1 MNLLHRLA
9 DPTIKLDDFDRYF
22 LSLLRELNYNFG
34 LQVYC
39 KRSDTKY
46 SMVDERGLFY
56 GFAGI
61 NRNDTEETMDYEFF
75 SLQFIKK
82 ERGRGVNGHTRKSNS
97 LGRLIKQLKTDFKKA
112 SNTPY
117 YVEHSYESTKHEV
130 STALKHS
137 DYFRPT
143 VNDVQ
148 IERALLDHAIS
159 GKTFPP
165 EYLEECKK
173 HLAAHEKH
181 NEKTALYDD
190 EIKQFYKAYVLYTQ
204 AYAPPMFGIVEK
216 EGNKF
221 KFQAGVNCY
230 STLEELPLEFIT
242 AYKMWLIGTENDP
255 KAFDFKS
262 DRRGNRDAS
271 MFHHPLHEC
280 MVCDDTYNENFGLF
294 VAYSNMSYV
303 DCSQH
308 ILMVPY
314 VETQA

>member
-165 EYLEECKK
+165 EYLEKCKK
-173 HLAAHEKH
+173 HLAVHEKQD
-181 NEKTALYDD
+181 ETTALYDG
-190 EIKQFYKAYVLYTQ
+190 EVKQFHKAYVLYTQ

-242 AYKMWLIGTENDP
+242 AYKMWKIGTENEP
-255 KAFDFKS
+255 KLFDFKN

-280 MVCDDTYNENFGLF
+280 ALCDDTYNENFGVF
-294 VAYSNMSYV
+294 ASYSNMSYV

>member
-22 LSLLRELNYNFG
+22 LSFLRELNYNFG

-56 GFAGI
+56 GFADI
-61 NRNDTEETMDYEFF
+61 NRNDTEETMDYEFV
-75 SLQFIKK
+75 STQFIQK

-97 LGRLIKQLKTDFKKA
+97 LGRLIKQLKNDFKKA
-112 SNTPY
+112 SNTPH

-143 VNDVQ
+143 VNNVQ

-165 EYLEECKK
+165 EYLERCKK
-173 HLAAHEKH
+173 YLIEHEQQD
-181 NEKTALYDD
+181 EKSTLYDD
-190 EIKQFYKAYVLYTQ
+190 ELRQFDKAYVLYTQ

-280 MVCDDTYNENFGLF
+280 MVCDDTYNENFGVF
-294 VAYSNMSYV
+294 VAYSNMNYINST
-303 DCSQH
+303 QN

>member
-75 SLQFIKK
+75 STPFIKK

-148 IERALLDHAIS
+148 IERALLDHAIN

-165 EYLEECKK
+165 EYLEKCKK
-173 HLAAHEKH
+173 HLAVHEKQD
-181 NEKTALYDD
+181 ETTALYDG
-190 EIKQFYKAYVLYTQ
+190 EVKQFQ
-204 AYAPPMFGIVEK
+204 
-216 EGNKF
+216 
-221 KFQAGVNCY
+221 
-230 STLEELPLEFIT
+230 
-242 AYKMWLIGTENDP
+242 
-255 KAFDFKS
+255 
-262 DRRGNRDAS
+262 RRTCCTHR
-271 MFHHPLHEC
+271 
-280 MVCDDTYNENFGLF
+280 
-294 VAYSNMSYV
+294 
-303 DCSQH
+303 
-308 ILMVPY
+308 LMPRPCLALSRKKVISLSFR
-314 VETQA
+314 QG

>member
-165 EYLEECKK
+165 EYLEKCKK
-173 HLAAHEKH
+173 HLAVHEKQD
-181 NEKTALYDD
+181 ETTALYDG
-190 EIKQFYKAYVLYTQ
+190 EVKQFHKAYVLYTQ

-242 AYKMWLIGTENDP
+242 AYKMWKIGTGNDP

-280 MVCDDTYNENFGLF
+280 MVCDDTYNENFGVF

>member
-39 KRSDTKY
+39 KRSDTEY

-61 NRNDTEETMDYEFF
+61 KRNDTEETMDYEFF

-165 EYLEECKK
+165 EYLEKCKK
-173 HLAAHEKH
+173 HLAVHEKQD
-181 NEKTALYDD
+181 ETTALYDG
-190 EIKQFYKAYVLYTQ
+190 EVKQFHKAYVLYTQ

-242 AYKMWLIGTENDP
+242 AYKMWKIGTENEP
-255 KAFDFKS
+255 KLFDFKN

-280 MVCDDTYNENFGLF
+280 ALCDDTYNENFGVF
-294 VAYSNMSYV
+294 ASYSNMSYV

>member
-39 KRSDTKY
+39 KRSDTAY
-46 SMVDERGLFY
+46 SIVDERGLFY
-56 GFAGI
+56 GFADI
-61 NRNDTEETMDYEFF
+61 KRNDIEEKLEYEFV
-75 SLQFIKK
+75 STQFINK

-97 LGRLIKQLKTDFKKA
+97 LGRLIKQLKNDFKKA
-112 SNTPY
+112 SNTPH
-117 YVEHSYESTKHEV
+117 YVERSYDSMKHEV
-130 STALKHS
+130 STALKYR
-137 DYFRPT
+137 DYMGTR
-143 VNDVQ
+143 VSKVEV
-148 IERALLDHAIS
+148 ERALLDHLIN

-165 EYLEECKK
+165 EFLEECKK
-173 HLAAHEKH
+173 HLAVHEKQD
-181 NEKTALYDD
+181 ETTALYDG
-190 EIKQFYKAYVLYTQ
+190 EVKQFHKAYVLYTQ
-204 AYAPPMFGIVEK
+204 AYAPPMFGVVEK

-280 MVCDDTYNENFGLF
+280 MVCDDAYNENFGVF
-294 VAYSNMSYV
+294 VAYSGMSYF
-303 DCSQH
+303 DSTQN

>member
-165 EYLEECKK
+165 EYLEKCKK
-173 HLAAHEKH
+173 HLAVHEKQD
-181 NEKTALYDD
+181 ETTALYDG
-190 EIKQFYKAYVLYTQ
+190 EVKQFHKAYVLYTQ

-242 AYKMWLIGTENDP
+242 AYKMWKIGTENDP

-280 MVCDDTYNENFGLF
+280 MVCDDTYNENFGVF

>member
-1 MNLLHRLA
+1 MTLLHKLA
-9 DPTIKLDDFDRYF
+9 DPAIKLDDFDRYF

-61 NRNDTEETMDYEFF
+61 NRNDTEETMDYEFI
-75 SLQFIKK
+75 STSFIQK
-82 ERGRGVNGHTRKSNS
+82 ERGRGSNKHTRKSNS

-112 SNTPY
+112 DNTPHY
-117 YVEHSYESTKHEV
+117 LRNAYENIKSEV
-130 STALKHS
+130 CTALKHS

-165 EYLEECKK
+165 EYLEKCKK
-173 HLAAHEKH
+173 HLAVHEKQD
-181 NEKTALYDD
+181 ETTALYDG
-190 EIKQFYKAYVLYTQ
+190 EVKQFDKAYVLYTQ

-230 STLEELPLEFIT
+230 STLEELPQEFIT
-242 AYKMWLIGTENDP
+242 AYKMWKIGTENEP
-255 KAFDFKS
+255 KLFDFKN

-280 MVCDDTYNENFGLF
+280 ALCDDTYNENFGVF
-294 VAYSNMSYV
+294 ASYSNMSYV

>member
-112 SNTPY
+112 GNTPY

-137 DYFRPT
+137 DYFRPV

-230 STLEELPLEFIT
+230 STLEELPQEFIT

-280 MVCDDTYNENFGLF
+280 MVCDDTYNENFGVF

>member
-165 EYLEECKK
+165 EYLEKCKK
-173 HLAAHEKH
+173 HLAVHEKQD
-181 NEKTALYDD
+181 ETTALYDG
-190 EIKQFYKAYVLYTQ
+190 EVKQFHKAYVLYTQ
-204 AYAPPMFGIVEK
+204 AYARPCLALSRKKVISLSFRQG
-216 EGNKF
+216 
-221 KFQAGVNCY
+221 
-230 STLEELPLEFIT
+230 
-242 AYKMWLIGTENDP
+242 
-255 KAFDFKS
+255 
-262 DRRGNRDAS
+262 
-271 MFHHPLHEC
+271 
-280 MVCDDTYNENFGLF
+280 
-294 VAYSNMSYV
+294 
-303 DCSQH
+303 
-308 ILMVPY
+308 
-314 VETQA
+314 

>member
-165 EYLEECKK
+165 EYLEKCKK
-173 HLAAHEKH
+173 HLAVHEKQD
-181 NEKTALYDD
+181 ETTALYDG
-190 EIKQFYKAYVLYTQ
+190 EVKQFHKAYVLYTQ

-242 AYKMWLIGTENDP
+242 AYKMWKIGTENDP

-280 MVCDDTYNENFGLF
+280 MVCDDTYNENFGVF
-294 VAYSNMSYV
+294 ASYSNMSYV

>member
-112 SNTPY
+112 SNTPH

-165 EYLEECKK
+165 EYLEKCKK
-173 HLAAHEKH
+173 HLAVHEKQD
-181 NEKTALYDD
+181 ETTALYDG
-190 EIKQFYKAYVLYTQ
+190 EVKQFHKAYVLYTQ

-242 AYKMWLIGTENDP
+242 AYKMWKIGTENDP

-280 MVCDDTYNENFGLF
+280 MVCDDTYNENFGVF

>member
-1 MNLLHRLA
+1 MTLLHKLA
-9 DPTIKLDDFDRYF
+9 DPAIKLDDFDRYF

-39 KRSDTKY
+39 KRSDTAY

-56 GFAGI
+56 GFADI
-61 NRNDTEETMDYEFF
+61 KRNDDEEKLEYSFF
-75 SLQFIKK
+75 SPQYIQK
-82 ERGRGVNGHTRKSNS
+82 ERGRSANRHIRTSNALS
-97 LGRLIKQLKTDFKKA
+97 RLIKQLKTDFKKA
-112 SNTPY
+112 TNTPH
-117 YVEHSYESTKHEV
+117 YVEHSYESMKHEV

-137 DYFRPT
+137 DYFRTT

-173 HLAAHEKH
+173 ALSKHEEH
-181 NEKTALYDD
+181 DEKTTLYDD

-280 MVCDDTYNENFGLF
+280 VVCDDTYNENFGVF
-294 VAYSNMSYV
+294 ISYSSMNYINST
-303 DCSQH
+303 QN

>member
-165 EYLEECKK
+165 EYLEKCKK
-173 HLAAHEKH
+173 HLAVHEKQD
-181 NEKTALYDD
+181 ETTALYDG
-190 EIKQFYKAYVLYTQ
+190 EVKQFHKAYVLYTQ

-242 AYKMWLIGTENDP
+242 AYKMWKIGTENDP

-280 MVCDDTYNENFGLF
+280 ALCDDTYNENFGVF
-294 VAYSNMSYV
+294 ASYSNMSYV

>member
-61 NRNDTEETMDYEFF
+61 NRNDTEETMDYEFV
-75 SLQFIKK
+75 STQFIQK

-97 LGRLIKQLKTDFKKA
+97 LGRLIKQLKNDFKKA
-112 SNTPY
+112 SNTPH

-143 VNDVQ
+143 VNNVQ

-165 EYLEECKK
+165 EYLE
-173 HLAAHEKH
+173 
-181 NEKTALYDD
+181 NVRNT
-190 EIKQFYKAYVLYTQ
+190 
-204 AYAPPMFGIVEK
+204 
-216 EGNKF
+216 
-221 KFQAGVNCY
+221 
-230 STLEELPLEFIT
+230 
-242 AYKMWLIGTENDP
+242 
-255 KAFDFKS
+255 
-262 DRRGNRDAS
+262 
-271 MFHHPLHEC
+271 
-280 MVCDDTYNENFGLF
+280 
-294 VAYSNMSYV
+294 
-303 DCSQH
+303 
-308 ILMVPY
+308 
-314 VETQA
+314 

>member
-280 MVCDDTYNENFGLF
+280 MVCDDTYNENFGVF

>member
-75 SLQFIKK
+75 STPFIQK
-82 ERGRGVNGHTRKSNS
+82 ERGRGSNKHTRKSNS

-165 EYLEECKK
+165 EYLEKCKK
-173 HLAAHEKH
+173 HLAVHEKQD
-181 NEKTALYDD
+181 ETTALYDG
-190 EIKQFYKAYVLYTQ
+190 EVKQFHKAYVLYTQ

-242 AYKMWLIGTENDP
+242 AYKMWKIGTENDP

-262 DRRGNRDAS
+262 DRRGNRDAT

-280 MVCDDTYNENFGLF
+280 MVCDDTYNENFGVF

>member
-39 KRSDTKY
+39 KRSDTEY

-61 NRNDTEETMDYEFF
+61 KRNDTEETMDYEFF
-75 SLQFIKK
+75 STPFIQK

-112 SNTPY
+112 DNTPHY
-117 YVEHSYESTKHEV
+117 LRNAYENIKSEV
-130 STALKHS
+130 CTALKHS

-165 EYLEECKK
+165 EYLERCKK
-173 HLAAHEKH
+173 YLIEHEQQD
-181 NEKTALYDD
+181 EKSTLYDD
-190 EIKQFYKAYVLYTQ
+190 ELRQFDKAYVLYTQ

-242 AYKMWLIGTENDP
+242 AYKMWKIGTENDP

-280 MVCDDTYNENFGLF
+280 MVCDDTYNENFGVF

>member
-39 KRSDTKY
+39 KRSDTEY

-165 EYLEECKK
+165 EYLEKCKK
-173 HLAAHEKH
+173 HLAVHEKQD
-181 NEKTALYDD
+181 ETTALYDG
-190 EIKQFYKAYVLYTQ
+190 EVKQFHKAYVLYTQ

-242 AYKMWLIGTENDP
+242 AYKMWKIGTENEP
-255 KAFDFKS
+255 KLFDFKN

-280 MVCDDTYNENFGLF
+280 ALCDDTYNENFGVF
-294 VAYSNMSYV
+294 ASYSNMSYV

>member
-112 SNTPY
+112 GNTPY